1 MRAVLAALFL
11 IALAGCTLVDQRSF
25 RPEGAAPGAAE
36 VARAAGAA
44 RQVVSVRMG
53 EAGEAWRRAVA
64 EAVQAAE
71 QRAPG
76 AAFEVMA
83 LVPLRAETSEQ
94 AIREQ
99 DRRVAEAARDARAVA
114 EVLGAAGIP
123 SDRVVLALQGDAG
136 SPARDVRVLQR

>member
-11 IALAGCTLVDQRSF
+11 IALAGCTLVDQRTF
-25 RPEGAAPGAAE
+25 RREGAAPGAEE
-36 VARAAGAA
+36 VARAGAA
-44 RQVVSVRMG
+44 GRQVASVRIG
-53 EAGEAWRRAVA
+53 TADDAWRRTLA

-76 AAFEVMA
+76 GTFEVMG
-83 LVPLRAETSEQ
+83 LVPLQAE
-94 AIREQ
+94 AAEQ

-123 SDRVVLALQGDAG
+123 SDRIRLGLLGDAG
-136 SPARDVRVLQR
+136 SPARDVRVFQR

>member
-25 RPEGAAPGAAE
+25 RREGAAPGAEE
-36 VARAAGAA
+36 VARAGAPA
-44 RQVVSVRMG
+44 RQVAAVRMG
-53 EAGEAWRRAVA
+53 GAGEAWRGVVA

-71 QRAPG
+71 QRMPG
-76 AAFEVMA
+76 GAFEVMA
-83 LVPLRAETSEQ
+83 LVPLRAEP
-94 AIREQ
+94 AEQ

-123 SDRVVLALQGDAG
+123 SDRVRLGLQGDAG
-136 SPARDVRVLQR
+136 SPGRDVRVFQR

>member
-1 MRAVLAALFL
+1 
-11 IALAGCTLVDQRSF
+11 
-25 RPEGAAPGAAE
+25 
-36 VARAAGAA
+36 
-44 RQVVSVRMG
+44 
-53 EAGEAWRRAVA
+53 VA

-99 DRRVAEAARDARAVA
+99 DRRVAAAARDARAVA